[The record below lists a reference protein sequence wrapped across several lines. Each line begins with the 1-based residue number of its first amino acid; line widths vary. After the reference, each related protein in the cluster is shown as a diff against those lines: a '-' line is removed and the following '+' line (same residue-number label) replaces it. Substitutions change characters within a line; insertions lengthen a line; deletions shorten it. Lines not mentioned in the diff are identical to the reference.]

1 MFGRRFARRM
11 ARGFYQGEG
20 FPWEQGEG
28 PRGPEGPGFGPER
41 GPEGPG
47 FGPGR
52 GPWGPGFGPG
62 RGWGPGR
69 GGFGPGRGWGP
80 GRGPWQ
86 HPAFAPEMQALRS
99 TAGEVARLFAIAG
112 RNSIGNPEKQAQ
124 LRAFLEKSRKEL
136 LDIIGT
142 SESAAQNEAPPAE

>member
-20 FPWEQGEG
+20 FPWEQGQGEGPQG
-28 PRGPEGPGFGPER
+28 PRGPW
-41 GPEGPG
+41 GPG

-52 GPWGPGFGPG
+52 GPWGPGF
-62 RGWGPGR
+62 
-69 GGFGPGRGWGP
+69 GP

-142 SESAAQNEAPPAE
+142 SETAAPNEAPAE

>member
-20 FPWEQGEG
+20 FPWEQQGA
-28 PRGPEGPGFGPER
+28 GPEFGP
-41 GPEGPG
+41 
-47 FGPGR
+47 R

-62 RGWGPGR
+62 GR
-69 GGFGPGRGWGP
+69 GFGP

-86 HPAFAPEMQALRS
+86 HPAFSPEMQALRS

-112 RNSIGNPEKQAQ
+112 RNSIGNPEKQSQ

-136 LDIIGT
+136 LDIIGAPEPST
-142 SESAAQNEAPPAE
+142 PNEANAD